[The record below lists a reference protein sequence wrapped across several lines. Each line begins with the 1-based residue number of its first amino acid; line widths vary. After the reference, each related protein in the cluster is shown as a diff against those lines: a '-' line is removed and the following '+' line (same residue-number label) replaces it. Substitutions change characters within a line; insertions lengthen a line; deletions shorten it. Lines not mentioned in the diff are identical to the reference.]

1 MKEINLRIHDNKL
14 RAKDKFLPQL
24 KREIKDLAFEP
35 GEINILKGR
44 IIIQNNEKKLSIE
57 KLKEDNK
64 IIKMRKLEK
73 ENELNIVESQT
84 DEILNKLN
92 EINENINK
100 EIEIKESEMIDF
112 NEKREILQKKIINVL
127 ADIDTTKSE
136 NQKAQEKYNDVSKRG
151 KNRE

>member
-1 MKEINLRIHDNKL
+1 
-14 RAKDKFLPQL
+14 
-24 KREIKDLAFEP
+24 
-35 GEINILKGR
+35 
-44 IIIQNNEKKLSIE
+44 
-57 KLKEDNK
+57 
-64 IIKMRKLEK
+64 MRKLEK

-92 EINENINK
+92 EINKNINK

-136 NQKAQEKYNDVSKRG
+136 NQKAQEKYNDIKKGVDVIEERPEDEEKEKDYKQKIKDIKNIKPSNKRVIQGKKGQISISDFLESKS
-151 KNRE
+151 KK